1 MTAVLVAFCVV
12 IGLLIGSFLN
22 VVIYRVPAGES
33 VVHPRSRCPGCATEI
48 APRDNVPIVSWLVLR
63 GRCRNCGRPISVRYP
78 LVEAGTAVLFGL
90 VALRFGWDWVLP
102 AYLYLAAIGV
112 ALAAIDLDTRRL
124 PNAIVLPSYPVA
136 FGLLTGAALLNGEAD
151 VILRVAGGGLAL
163 FAFYFLLA
171 LIYPAGMGFGDVKL
185 SGVLGMYLGYLGWGI
200 VVIGGFLGFLVGGL
214 LGIALIVFRGA
225 GRKTMLPF
233 GPSMIVG
240 AFLAI
245 FFGQAIADWYGGLL
259 S

>member
-1 MTAVLVAFCVV
+1 MTAVLVTFCVV

-22 VVIYRVPAGES
+22 VVIHRVPAGES
-33 VVHPRSRCPGCATEI
+33 VVRPRSRCPGCGTEI
-48 APRDNVPIVSWLVLR
+48 AARDNIPVISWLVLR
-63 GRCRNCGRPISVRYP
+63 GQCRNCARPISIRYP

-90 VALRFGWDWVLP
+90 VALRFGWDWALP

-112 ALAAIDLDTRRL
+112 ALSAIDLDTRRL

-136 FGLLTGAALLNGEAD
+136 FGLLAGAALLNGEAET
-151 VILRVAGGGLAL
+151 ILRVSGGGLAL

-185 SGVLGMYLGYLGWGI
+185 AGVLGMYLGYLGWGI
-200 VVIGGFLGFLVGGL
+200 LIIGGFLGFLVGGL
-214 LGIALIVFRGA
+214 LGIALILFRGA

-233 GPSMIVG
+233 GPSMIIG

>member
-1 MTAVLVAFCVV
+1 M
-12 IGLLIGSFLN
+12 
-22 VVIYRVPAGES
+22 
-33 VVHPRSRCPGCATEI
+33 EI
-48 APRDNVPIVSWLVLR
+48 APRDNIPVISWLVLR
-63 GRCRNCGRPISVRYP
+63 GRCRRCARPISIRYP
-78 LVEAGTAVLFGL
+78 LVEAGTAALYGL
-90 VALRFGWDWVLP
+90 VALRFGWDWALP

-112 ALAAIDLDTRRL
+112 ALSAIDLDTRRL

-136 FGLLTGAALLNGEAD
+136 FVLLAGAALLNGEAETT
-151 VILRVAGGGLAL
+151 LRAAGGGLAL

-185 SGVLGMYLGYLGWGI
+185 AGVLGMYLGYLGWGI
-200 VVIGGFLGFLVGGL
+200 LIIGGFLGFLVGGL
-214 LGIALIVFRGA
+214 LGIALILFRGA

-233 GPSMIVG
+233 GPSMIIG
-240 AFLAI
+240 AFLAV